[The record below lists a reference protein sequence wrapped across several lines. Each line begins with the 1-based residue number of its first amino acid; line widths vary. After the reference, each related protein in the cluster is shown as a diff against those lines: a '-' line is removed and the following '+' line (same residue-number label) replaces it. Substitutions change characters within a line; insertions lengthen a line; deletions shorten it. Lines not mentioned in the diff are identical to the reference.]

1 MTSTRT
7 TEIRVD
13 LVAGLVP
20 LLFVAGATW
29 WRFGLAAGY
38 VVQTVGLYGLMAGAI
53 AVLGPRRLGDRPGEP
68 GEPGGGGEGD
78 ESGEF
83 EDSSRAGSCEPGD
96 AGSGEPRASGS
107 GLGDA
112 PVDPQ

>member
-20 LLFVAGATW
+20 LLVVAGATW
-29 WRFGLAAGY
+29 WLFGVAAAY

-53 AVLGPRRLGDRPGEP
+53 AMLGPGRLGERPGES
-68 GEPGGGGEGD
+68 G
-78 ESGEF
+78 ESGE
-83 EDSSRAGSCEPGD
+83 SRGARGASRWGIAGWVLRTG
-96 AGSGEPRASGS
+96 
-107 GLGDA
+107 
-112 PVDPQ
+112 